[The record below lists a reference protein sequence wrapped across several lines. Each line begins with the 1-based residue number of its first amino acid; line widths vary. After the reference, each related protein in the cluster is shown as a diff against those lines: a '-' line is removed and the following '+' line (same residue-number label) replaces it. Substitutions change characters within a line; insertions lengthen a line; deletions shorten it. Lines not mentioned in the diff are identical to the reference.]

1 MTKNFFEVKNVD
13 FSVSGKTKVK
23 DVSFSIKNEGDV
35 ICLLGP
41 SGIGKT
47 TILRTI
53 AGLEK
58 IEKGSI
64 ELNNKILSSK
74 TINVEPENRNIS
86 LAFQDN
92 SLFPHYTVEKN
103 ILLGAERNKEKKDKK
118 IGLKEIVDLLDIF
131 HILNKYPHQISAG
144 EAQRAS
150 LARSLITQP
159 DLLLL
164 DEPLSNVDQSFKEE
178 IQVRLKKI
186 LNKLKI
192 TTIIVTHD
200 SYEAFYLGS
209 KCGIIIN
216 QELKQFD
223 DPYKVYH
230 FPNSIE
236 VVNNFTVKFSELSF
250 LTKFFATWPNPKQ
263 KRQKC
268 QRLKPLQTR
277 LQTSPELDCPSPWQ
291 SQRRTQRPSA
301 SYPQHRDSKRR
312 YARQSTRRLPQKSVA
327 PRSKSRS
334 GSTVPSVLPR
344 RHFGCRRLWQPDL
357 DVKPVE
363 SLTGQQHEQQNA
375 LKDTCHNLWHAKR
388 NLRRVAAKFCQRDNK
403 ASANHSQWVETRQK
417 GHNDRGKTIAERD
430 VRLQLANVC

>member
-1 MTKNFFEVKNVD
+1 MINKNFFEVKNVD
-13 FSVSGKTKVK
+13 FYAGGKVK
-23 DVSFSIKNEGDV
+23 VKNVSFSIKNEGDI

-58 IEKGSI
+58 INNGSI
-64 ELNNKILSSK
+64 TLNSNLISSK
-74 TINVEPENRNIS
+74 KINVEPEDRNIS

-92 SLFPHYTVEKN
+92 SLFPHYTVKKN

-118 IGLKEIVDLLDIF
+118 LGLKEIVDLLDIF

-200 SYEAFYLGS
+200 SYEAFYLGT
-209 KCGIIIN
+209 KCGIILD
-216 QELKQFD
+216 QQLKQFD

-236 VVNNFTVKFSELSF
+236 VVNFLNRGILIPAKVTGKNTLENWDLGTIEGNFVKEYPTGSNVQLLLQPEDLEHDDTSN
-250 LTKFFATWPNPKQ
+250 LKLEVVDRKFRGTNFIYT
-263 KRQKC
+263 
-268 QRLKPLQTR
+268 LKT
-277 LQTSPELDCPSPWQ
+277 PSN
-291 SQRRTQRPSA
+291 T
-301 SYPQHRDSKRR
+301 
-312 YARQSTRRLPQKSVA
+312 LI
-327 PRSKSRS
+327 
-334 GSTVPSVLPR
+334 
-344 RHFGCRRLWQPDL
+344 
-357 DVKPVE
+357 PVFVH
-363 SLTGQQHEQQNA
+363 SHHIHQHEVDE
-375 LKDTCHNLWHAKR
+375 KFGIKR
-388 NLRRVAAKFCQRDNK
+388 PIHID
-403 ASANHSQWVETRQK
+403 H
-417 GHNDRGKTIAERD
+417 I
-430 VRLQLANVC
+430 VCF

>member
-1 MTKNFFEVKNVD
+1 MTNNFFEVKNVD
-13 FSVSGKTKVK
+13 FNVSGKTKVK
-23 DVSFSIKNEGDV
+23 NVSFSIKNEGDV

-53 AGLEK
+53 AGLEQ
-58 IEKGSI
+58 IDKGSI
-64 ELNNKILSSK
+64 ELNNKTLSSK
-74 TINVEPENRNIS
+74 KINVEPENRNIS
-86 LAFQDN
+86 LAFQEN
-92 SLFPHYTVEKN
+92 SLFPHYSVEKN

-209 KCGIIIN
+209 KCGIILN
-216 QELKQFD
+216 QKLKQFD

-230 FPNSIE
+230 FPNSVE
-236 VVNNFTVKFSELSF
+236 VVNFLNRGILIPAKVTGENTLESWDLGIIEGNFIKQYPKGSNVKLLIQPEDLEHDDKSNLKLEVVDR
-250 LTKFFATWPNPKQ
+250 KFRGTNFIYT
-263 KRQKC
+263 
-268 QRLKPLQTR
+268 LKT
-277 LQTSPELDCPSPWQ
+277 PSN
-291 SQRRTQRPSA
+291 T
-301 SYPQHRDSKRR
+301 
-312 YARQSTRRLPQKSVA
+312 LI
-327 PRSKSRS
+327 
-334 GSTVPSVLPR
+334 
-344 RHFGCRRLWQPDL
+344 
-357 DVKPVE
+357 PVFVH
-363 SLTGQQHEQQNA
+363 SHHIHQHEVDE
-375 LKDTCHNLWHAKR
+375 KFGIKR
-388 NLRRVAAKFCQRDNK
+388 PIHID
-403 ASANHSQWVETRQK
+403 H
-417 GHNDRGKTIAERD
+417 I
-430 VRLQLANVC
+430 VCF